1 MGALAPTNPFITM
14 AQIHTRAYHYLRA
27 TGVNPNRGLTRL
39 AHQPD
44 THQPR
49 FVPLVVVDT
58 ENGEIIER
66 KV

>member
-1 MGALAPTNPFITM
+1 M

-27 TGVNPNRGLTRL
+27 SGVNPNRGLTRL

-44 THQPR
+44 THKPR

-58 ENGEIIER
+58 ETGEIIER
-66 KV
+66 KA